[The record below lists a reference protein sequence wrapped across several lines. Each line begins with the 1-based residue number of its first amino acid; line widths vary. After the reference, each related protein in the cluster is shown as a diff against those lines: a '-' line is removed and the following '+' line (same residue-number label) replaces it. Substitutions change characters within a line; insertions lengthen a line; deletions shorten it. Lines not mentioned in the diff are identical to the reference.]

1 MKLIA
6 TDMDGTLLN
15 DMGRVSRE
23 NTLAIKHAQNKGVQ
37 VVVVTGRPYSYAL
50 MPLQE
55 AGLNCPII
63 ALNGAEIRDEQGEI
77 LKKLPLQK
85 EYCRMIQKVLE
96 KESVYI
102 EFFTNVGVF
111 SKSME
116 QYIDIRMQLKMERF
130 PDADE
135 TLMLKEVRKR
145 AEERFKFEHCR
156 FVDDFEGIYQDEE
169 LIIYKILV
177 LSADMAA
184 LERIGSQLAGYSEF
198 TITSSERGNMEFNHP
213 DAQKGLS
220 LKTMADQFKIEM
232 KDVMALG
239 DHLNDLSMLQ
249 MAGRGVAMGNASNE
263 VKELCSYSTKTNI
276 EHGVAC
282 AIEEILE
289 CDAPNVQLVE
299 SI

>member
-15 DMGRVSRE
+15 DKGRISNE
-23 NTLAIKHAQNKGVQ
+23 NTIAIKRAQEEGIE
-37 VVVVTGRPYSYAL
+37 VVVVTGRPYTYAL
-50 MPLQE
+50 MPLEE

-63 ALNGAEIRDEQGEI
+63 ALNGAEIRDKQGTI
-77 LKKLPLQK
+77 LNKLPLQK
-85 EYCRMIQKVLE
+85 EWCRLIQSFLE

-102 EFFTNVGVF
+102 EFFTNIGVF

-130 PDADE
+130 PDADR
-135 TLMLKEVRKR
+135 TLMYKDVRKR

-156 FVDDFEGIYQDEE
+156 FVDDFEGIYQDDE

-177 LSADMAA
+177 LSADMDE
-184 LERIGSQLAGYSEF
+184 LERISSKLEGHSEF

-213 DAQKGLS
+213 DAKKGLA
-220 LKTMADQFKIEM
+220 LKVMADQRMIDME
-232 KDVMALG
+232 DVMALG

-249 MAGRGVAMGNASNE
+249 MAGRGVAMGNASEE

-282 AIEEILE
+282 AIEEILKQKKTNLHVV
-289 CDAPNVQLVE
+289 ASN
-299 SI
+299 